1 MLNLVRSALPS
12 PQLSGLTF
20 VLVIV
25 FLMGG
30 SSRSDVQSL
39 AILNPLM
46 VLCCGA
52 AMFMLGRERLQ
63 EKKSLIASFVLIF
76 ILTGLYLTPMPQEIT
91 GFSRGADDFAQIR
104 EAVGVTDT
112 SQLLAIS
119 PSIAL
124 QSLFFLFGPMAVLL
138 FAIQLNRDE
147 LRLTL
152 PIIIVAGAA
161 CGIIGVLQVVGGA
174 DGPFYFY
181 RITNYGSAVGL
192 FANRNHAAVFLAC
205 QFPIL
210 ALFAV
215 MHPVNTRRTNK
226 ALKPITIAIAAI
238 LVPLILIT
246 GSRSGLLTAIVA
258 LLGGALLYASTN
270 HPNRE
275 TKNRPFMAPLLAIA
289 FVSCLVLITI
299 FVARAEAI
307 DRIFEDTNDGNS
319 RVDYWAS
326 SLNLF
331 WHYFPFGSGPG
342 SFVSAFQKNEPVT
355 LLGRLY
361 LNRLHNDWLETGL
374 TFGLAGIFLMLGGI
388 LYYLRRSFL
397 LWFRMDGARSAVSRG
412 RMASIIFAI
421 LGIASLSDYPLRT
434 PAMMGFAALVLLWF
448 AEARREPKVT
458 ADSPG

>member
-1 MLNLVRSALPS
+1 M
-12 PQLSGLTF
+12 
-20 VLVIV
+20 
-25 FLMGG
+25 FLLE
-30 SSRSDVQSL
+30 RDRL
-39 AILNPLM
+39 
-46 VLCCGA
+46 
-52 AMFMLGRERLQ
+52 REQ
-63 EKKSLIASFVLIF
+63 KSLVASFVLIF
-76 ILTGLYLTPMPQEIT
+76 ILTGLYLIPIPQEIT
-91 GFSRGADDFAQIR
+91 GFSRGANDLAQIR
-104 EAVGVTDT
+104 EAAGVANI
-112 SQLLAIS
+112 SQRLAIS
-119 PSIAL
+119 PSVAW
-124 QSLFFLFGPMAVLL
+124 QSFFFLFAPMAVLL

-161 CGIIGVLQVVGGA
+161 CGIIGVLQLVGGA

-181 RITNYGSAVGL
+181 RITNNGSAVGL

-210 ALFAV
+210 AIFAV
-215 MHPVNTRRTNK
+215 IRPINTHRTNK

-258 LLGGALLYASTN
+258 LLGGSLLYASVN

-275 TKNRPFMAPLLAIA
+275 TKTKPFLAPLLATA
-289 FVSCLVLITI
+289 LVSCLVVITI

-307 DRIFEDTNDGNS
+307 DRIFEDSNDGYS

-355 LLGRLY
+355 LLGSLY

-374 TFGLAGIFLMLGGI
+374 TFGLTGFLSMLCGV

-397 LWFRMDGARSAVSRG
+397 LWFRMDGARSAVSLG

-421 LGIASLSDYPLRT
+421 LGIASMSDYPLRT
-434 PAMMGFAALVLLWF
+434 PAMMGFAALVLYWF
-448 AEARREPKVT
+448 SVAGSEHKAI
-458 ADSPG
+458 ADNPG